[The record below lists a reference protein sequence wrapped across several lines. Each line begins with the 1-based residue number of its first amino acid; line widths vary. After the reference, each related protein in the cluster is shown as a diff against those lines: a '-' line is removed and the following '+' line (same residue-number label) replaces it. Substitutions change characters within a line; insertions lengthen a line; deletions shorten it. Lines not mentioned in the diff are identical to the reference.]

1 LKNQQYP
8 EEIVEHGIQKALEK
22 GPIHTELRE
31 QVHVTSNQ
39 NNIIPFVTSYN
50 PRDYNISHFMKQ
62 IDFNLNSS
70 ERMKNVLQK
79 KKIINS
85 KRQPKNLKGF
95 LSSSKFDFQ
104 ESSPSVK
111 KCTDKRCMT
120 CPSLIEGTS
129 YTFKN
134 GRTFAVMQDISC
146 KTKNLVYAII
156 CSNCGEF
163 YVGETKT
170 ELRTR
175 MTVHRQQTRHQDLTI
190 IRANEH
196 FHDCSGGHF
205 KIFPLYK
212 VNTEGDF
219 LRRRKE
225 TLLINILKPSL
236 NDK

>member
-1 LKNQQYP
+1 
-8 EEIVEHGIQKALEK
+8 
-22 GPIHTELRE
+22 
-31 QVHVTSNQ
+31 
-39 NNIIPFVTSYN
+39 
-50 PRDYNISHFMKQ
+50 
-62 IDFNLNSS
+62 
-70 ERMKNVLQK
+70 
-79 KKIINS
+79 
-85 KRQPKNLKGF
+85 
-95 LSSSKFDFQ
+95 
-104 ESSPSVK
+104 
-111 KCTDKRCMT
+111 MT

-129 YTFKN
+129 FTFKN
-134 GRTFAVMQDISC
+134 GRLLQLC
-146 KTKNLVYAII
+146 KIYHAKLRIKVITKLPNSEQSYKGKVKTHNYINRQNQSTTGKLVYAII

-163 YVGETKT
+163 YVSETKT

-175 MTVHRQQTRHQDLTI
+175 MTVHRHQTRHQDLTI

-219 LRRRKE
+219 LRRKE

>member
-1 LKNQQYP
+1 
-8 EEIVEHGIQKALEK
+8 
-22 GPIHTELRE
+22 
-31 QVHVTSNQ
+31 
-39 NNIIPFVTSYN
+39 
-50 PRDYNISHFMKQ
+50 
-62 IDFNLNSS
+62 
-70 ERMKNVLQK
+70 
-79 KKIINS
+79 
-85 KRQPKNLKGF
+85 
-95 LSSSKFDFQ
+95 
-104 ESSPSVK
+104 
-111 KCTDKRCMT
+111 
-120 CPSLIEGTS
+120 
-129 YTFKN
+129 
-134 GRTFAVMQDISC
+134 MQDISC

-170 ELRTR
+170 KLRTR

-212 VNTEGDF
+212 VNTEGDC
-219 LRRRKE
+219 LRRKE

>member
-1 LKNQQYP
+1 
-8 EEIVEHGIQKALEK
+8 
-22 GPIHTELRE
+22 
-31 QVHVTSNQ
+31 
-39 NNIIPFVTSYN
+39 
-50 PRDYNISHFMKQ
+50 
-62 IDFNLNSS
+62 
-70 ERMKNVLQK
+70 MKNVLQK

-95 LSSSKFDFQ
+95 LSSSKFDFH

-129 YTFKN
+129 FTFKN
-134 GRTFAVMQDISC
+134 GRTFTVMQDISC

-236 NDK
+236 NDKWL